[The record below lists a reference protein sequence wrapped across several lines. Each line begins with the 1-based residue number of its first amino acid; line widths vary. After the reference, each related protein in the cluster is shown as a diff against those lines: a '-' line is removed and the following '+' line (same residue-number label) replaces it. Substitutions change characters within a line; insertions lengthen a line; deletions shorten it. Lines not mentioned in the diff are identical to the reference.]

1 MIELNRL
8 AKQQKSSMMT
18 LYGTSLLIG
27 GVVIGQAYLLVS
39 IVDKMFIKGAEFQD
53 VLPMLGALL
62 ILLVGRA
69 VLSYVNGRTGI
80 RMAAKVKSDLRKRL
94 LNKWAKNPLQASL
107 QGQSGQ
113 KVSTMMDAVDGLDG
127 YYSQYV
133 PQRIQ
138 TTVVP
143 LILLITI
150 FTEHIYTGLIMV
162 ITAPFIPLFMAIIG
176 VMTKNKSEKQMDK
189 LTAFSGR
196 FLDTLQGL
204 TTLKLLGRGEEQKDG
219 IRASSLDF
227 REATMEVLKTA
238 FLSSLMLEF
247 ISMLSIGLIA
257 LEAGLRLVVFESI
270 SFFTAFF
277 VLVLAPEFYLSL
289 KELGQAFHTGRGSM
303 GAAKKIME
311 ELEEK
316 DRPVQWG
323 EKKLETNGTP
333 ATMELRNVG
342 FSYGDK
348 GFDLRGMTAAFP
360 PCSQVAIV
368 GQSGAGKTT
377 LLHLLAGL
385 LDPSEGEIV
394 INGHSRS
401 EYRESDWFDHLSYIS
416 QNPYLISGTI
426 SENIAV
432 GGKEGV
438 TREEIEYAAE
448 KAGISQMIAGLD
460 KGYDTPIG
468 EAGRGLS
475 GGEKQRIALARA
487 FLKNPSLILFDEP
500 TTGLDLKTEGILQAS
515 IQELSKNSTVI
526 TVAHRLH
533 TIRQADQILFLENG
547 KLAGIGNH
555 EELMRSSLR
564 YHEMVTAQ
572 QGVNT
577 G

>member
-1 MIELNRL
+1 MKELNKL

-18 LYGTSLLIG
+18 LYGTSLLMG

-39 IVDKMFIKGAEFQD
+39 IVNKMFIEGAGFQD
-53 VLPMLGALL
+53 IFPMLGALL
-62 ILLVGRA
+62 LILVGRA
-69 VLSYVNGRTGI
+69 ALTYVNGRTGI
-80 RMAAKVKSDLRKRL
+80 RMASKVKSDLRKRL
-94 LNKWAKNPLQASL
+94 LNKWAKNPLQASI

-138 TTVVP
+138 TTIVP

-204 TTLKLLGRGEEQKDG
+204 TTLKLLGRGKQQKEG
-219 IRASSLDF
+219 IRSASLDF

-257 LEAGLRLVVFESI
+257 LEVGLRLVVFESI

-303 GAAKKIME
+303 GAAKKVME

-316 DRPVQWG
+316 DRPVHWG
-323 EKKLETNGTP
+323 EKELESFGTP
-333 ATMELRNVG
+333 ATMELRTVG

-348 GFDLRGMTAAFP
+348 GFVLQSISAVFP
-360 PCSQVAIV
+360 PGSQVAIV
-368 GQSGAGKTT
+368 GHSGAGKTT

-385 LDPSEGEIV
+385 LDPSEGDIV
-394 INGHSRS
+394 IDGYSRS
-401 EYRESDWFDHLSYIS
+401 EYRESDWFDQLSYIS
-416 QNPYLISGTI
+416 QNPYLFSGTI

-432 GGKEGV
+432 GGREGV

-460 KGYDTPIG
+460 KGFDTPIG

-475 GGEKQRIALARA
+475 GGEKQRIAIARA
-487 FLKNPSLILFDEP
+487 FLKKPSIILFDEP

-515 IQELSKNSTVI
+515 IQELSKDSTVI

-533 TIRQADQILFLENG
+533 TIREADQILFLENG
-547 KLAGIGNH
+547 KLSGIGNH
-555 EELMRSSLR
+555 EELMKSSSR

-577 G
+577 

>member
-18 LYGTSLLIG
+18 LYGTSLLMG

-53 VLPMLGALL
+53 ILPMLGALL
-62 ILLVGRA
+62 IILVGRA
-69 VLSYVNGRTGI
+69 ALSYVNGRTGI
-80 RMAAKVKSDLRKRL
+80 RMATKVKSDLRKRL

-138 TTVVP
+138 TTIVP

-204 TTLKLLGRGEEQKDG
+204 TTLKLLGRGEQQKDG
-219 IRASSLDF
+219 IRSASLDF

-257 LEAGLRLVVFESI
+257 LEVGLRLVVFESI

-289 KELGQAFHTGRGSM
+289 KELGQAFHSGRGSM
-303 GAAKKIME
+303 GAAKKVME

-316 DRPVQWG
+316 DRPVHWG
-323 EKKLETNGTP
+323 EKELESIGTP
-333 ATMELRNVG
+333 ATMELRTVG

-348 GFDLRGMTAAFP
+348 GFVLQSISAVFP
-360 PCSQVAIV
+360 PGSQVAIV
-368 GQSGAGKTT
+368 GHSGAGKTT

-385 LDPSEGEIV
+385 LDPSEGDIV
-394 INGHSRS
+394 INGYSRS
-401 EYRESDWFDHLSYIS
+401 KYRESDWFDQLSYIS
-416 QNPYLISGTI
+416 QNPYLFSGTI

-432 GGKEGV
+432 GGREGV

-487 FLKNPSLILFDEP
+487 FLKKPSLILFDEP
-500 TTGLDLKTEGILQAS
+500 TTGLDLKTEGILQVS

-533 TIRQADQILFLENG
+533 TIREADQILFLENG

-555 EELMRSSLR
+555 EELMKSSSR

>member
-1 MIELNRL
+1 MKELNRM

-18 LYGTSLLIG
+18 LYGTSLLMG

-39 IVDKMFIKGAEFQD
+39 IVDKMFIEGAGFQD
-53 VLPMLGALL
+53 ILPMLGALL
-62 ILLVGRA
+62 LILVGRA
-69 VLSYVNGRTGI
+69 ALTYVNGRTGI
-80 RMAAKVKSDLRKRL
+80 RMASKVKSDLRKRL
-94 LNKWAKNPLQASL
+94 LNKWAKNPLQASI

-138 TTVVP
+138 TTIVP

-204 TTLKLLGRGEEQKDG
+204 TTLKLLGRGKQQKEG
-219 IRASSLDF
+219 IRSASLDF

-257 LEAGLRLVVFESI
+257 LEVGLRLVVFESI

-303 GAAKKIME
+303 GAAKKVME
-311 ELEEK
+311 ELNEK
-316 DRPVQWG
+316 DRPVHWG
-323 EKKLETNGTP
+323 EKELESIGTP
-333 ATMELRNVG
+333 ATMELRTVG

-348 GFDLRGMTAAFP
+348 GFVLQSISAVFP
-360 PCSQVAIV
+360 PGSQVAIV
-368 GQSGAGKTT
+368 GHSGAGKTT

-385 LDPSEGEIV
+385 LDPSEGDIV
-394 INGHSRS
+394 IDGYSRS
-401 EYRESDWFDHLSYIS
+401 EYRESDWFDQLSYIS
-416 QNPYLISGTI
+416 QNPYLFSGTI

-432 GGKEGV
+432 GGREGV

-460 KGYDTPIG
+460 KGFDTPIG

-475 GGEKQRIALARA
+475 GGEKQRIAIARA
-487 FLKNPSLILFDEP
+487 FLKKPSLILFDEP
-500 TTGLDLKTEGILQAS
+500 TTGLDLKTERILQAS
-515 IQELSKNSTVI
+515 IQELSKDSTVI

-533 TIRQADQILFLENG
+533 TIREADQILFLENG
-547 KLAGIGNH
+547 ELAGIGNH
-555 EELMRSSLR
+555 EKLIMSSSR
-564 YHEMVTAQ
+564 YQEMVTAQ

-577 G
+577 

>member
-1 MIELNRL
+1 MKELNKL
-8 AKQQKSSMMT
+8 AKQQRSSMMT
-18 LYGTSLLIG
+18 LYGTSLLMG

-39 IVDKMFIKGAEFQD
+39 IVDKMFIEGVEFQD
-53 VLPMLGALL
+53 ILPMLGALL
-62 ILLVGRA
+62 IILVGRA
-69 VLSYVNGRTGI
+69 ALTYVNGRTGI
-80 RMAAKVKSDLRKRL
+80 RMASMVKSDLRKRL
-94 LNKWAKNPLQASL
+94 LNKWTKNPLQASI

-138 TTVVP
+138 TTFVP
-143 LILLITI
+143 LILLIII

-204 TTLKLLGRGEEQKDG
+204 TTLKLLGRGEQQKEG
-219 IRASSLDF
+219 IRSASLDF

-257 LEAGLRLVVFESI
+257 LEVGLRLVVFESI

-303 GAAKKIME
+303 GAAKKVME
-311 ELEEK
+311 ELEKK

-323 EKKLETNGTP
+323 EKELVSNGTP
-333 ATMELRNVG
+333 ATIELRNVG
-342 FSYGDK
+342 FSYGDN
-348 GFDLRGMTAAFP
+348 GLVLQSISAAIP
-360 PCSQVAIV
+360 PCGQVAIV

-385 LDPSEGEIV
+385 LDPSEGDIV
-394 INGHSRS
+394 IDGLSRS
-401 EYRESDWFDHLSYIS
+401 EYRESDWFDQLSYIS
-416 QNPYLISGTI
+416 QNPYLFSGTI

-432 GGKEGV
+432 GGREGV

-460 KGYDTPIG
+460 KGFDTPIG

-487 FLKNPSLILFDEP
+487 FLKKPSLILFDEP

-515 IQELSKNSTVI
+515 IQELSENSTVI

-533 TIRQADQILFLENG
+533 TIREADQILFLENG
-547 KLAGIGNH
+547 ELAGIGNH
-555 EELMRSSLR
+555 DELMKSSSR
-564 YHEMVTAQ
+564 YHEMVTVQ
-572 QGVNT
+572 QGVNI
-577 G
+577 

>member
-1 MIELNRL
+1 MKELNKL

-18 LYGTSLLIG
+18 LYGTSLLMG

-39 IVDKMFIKGAEFQD
+39 IVNKMFIEGAGFQD
-53 VLPMLGALL
+53 IFPMLGALL
-62 ILLVGRA
+62 LILVGRA
-69 VLSYVNGRTGI
+69 ALTYVNGRTGI
-80 RMAAKVKSDLRKRL
+80 RMASKVKSDLRKRL
-94 LNKWAKNPLQASL
+94 LNKWAKNPLQASI

-138 TTVVP
+138 TTIVP

-204 TTLKLLGRGEEQKDG
+204 TTLKLLGRGKQQKEG
-219 IRASSLDF
+219 IRSASLDF

-257 LEAGLRLVVFESI
+257 LEVGLRLVVFESI

-303 GAAKKIME
+303 GAAKKVME

-316 DRPVQWG
+316 DRPVHWG
-323 EKKLETNGTP
+323 EKELESFGTP
-333 ATMELRNVG
+333 ATMELRTVG

-348 GFDLRGMTAAFP
+348 GFVLQSISAVFP
-360 PCSQVAIV
+360 PGSQVAIV
-368 GQSGAGKTT
+368 GHSGAGKTT

-385 LDPSEGEIV
+385 LDPSEGDIV
-394 INGHSRS
+394 IDGYSRS
-401 EYRESDWFDHLSYIS
+401 EYRESDWFDQLSYIS
-416 QNPYLISGTI
+416 QNPYLFSGTI

-432 GGKEGV
+432 GGREGV
-438 TREEIEYAAE
+438 TREEIEYVAE

-460 KGYDTPIG
+460 KGFDTPIG

-475 GGEKQRIALARA
+475 GGEKQRIAIARA
-487 FLKNPSLILFDEP
+487 FLKKPSIILFDEP

-515 IQELSKNSTVI
+515 IQELSKDSTVI

-533 TIRQADQILFLENG
+533 TIREADQILFLENG
-547 KLAGIGNH
+547 KLSGIGNH
-555 EELMRSSLR
+555 EELMKSSSR

-577 G
+577 

>member
-1 MIELNRL
+1 MKELNQM

-18 LYGTSLLIG
+18 LYGTSLMMG

-39 IVDKMFIKGAEFQD
+39 IVDEMFIEGALFQD
-53 VLPMLGALL
+53 ILPMLGALL
-62 ILLVGRA
+62 LILVGRA
-69 VLSYVNGRTGI
+69 ALSYVNGRTGI
-80 RMAAKVKSDLRKRL
+80 KMASKVKSDLRKRL
-94 LNKWAKNPLQASL
+94 LIKWAKNPLQASI

-138 TTVVP
+138 TTIVP
-143 LILLITI
+143 LILLMTI
-150 FTEHIYTGLIMV
+150 FTEHVYTGLIMV

-176 VMTKNKSEKQMDK
+176 VMTKNKSEKQMDR

-204 TTLKLLGRGEEQKDG
+204 TTLKLLGRGKQQKEG
-219 IRASSLDF
+219 IRSASLDF

-257 LEAGLRLVVFESI
+257 LEVGLRLVVFESI

-289 KELGQAFHTGRGSM
+289 KELGHAFHTGRGSM
-303 GAAKKIME
+303 GAGKKVFE

-316 DRPVQWG
+316 DQPVKWG
-323 EKKLETNGTP
+323 EKKFEKSGTP
-333 ATMELRNVG
+333 PTITLCNAG

-348 GFDLRGMTAAFP
+348 GFNLRGITAAFP
-360 PCSQVAIV
+360 SCSQVAIV

-377 LLHLLAGL
+377 LLHLLSGL
-385 LDPSEGEIV
+385 LNPSEGDIL
-394 INGHSRS
+394 IDGLSRS
-401 EYRESDWFDHLSYIS
+401 DYGERDWFDQLSYIS
-416 QNPYLISGTI
+416 QNPYLFSGTI
-426 SENIAV
+426 AENIAV
-432 GGKEGV
+432 GGRKGV
-438 TREEIEYAAE
+438 TLEEIEYAAE

-460 KGYDTPIG
+460 KGYETPIG

-475 GGEKQRIALARA
+475 GGEKQRMAIARA
-487 FLKNPSLILFDEP
+487 FLKKPALILFDEP
-500 TTGLDLKTEGILQAS
+500 TTGLDLQTERILQSS

-533 TIRQADQILFLENG
+533 TIREADQILFLENG
-547 KLAGIGNH
+547 RLAGIGNH
-555 EELMRSSLR
+555 EELMKSTSHYRD
-564 YHEMVTAQ
+564 MVTVQ
-572 QGVNT
+572 QGVKR
-577 G
+577 